1 MKGAENLNEPDAKRV
16 VKQRQGEK
24 DVVAVVV
31 VVVAII
37 VVIAV
42 GEDCVLS
49 ICIAEYGYVCV
60 LPFCGTMNKHRKLCN
75 YYDINVQYPWVGMC
89 HFLNGD

>member
-24 DVVAVVV
+24 DVVAPVVV

-42 GEDCVLS
+42 GEYCVLS
-49 ICIAEYGYVCV
+49 IYC
-60 LPFCGTMNKHRKLCN
+60 
-75 YYDINVQYPWVGMC
+75 
-89 HFLNGD
+89 